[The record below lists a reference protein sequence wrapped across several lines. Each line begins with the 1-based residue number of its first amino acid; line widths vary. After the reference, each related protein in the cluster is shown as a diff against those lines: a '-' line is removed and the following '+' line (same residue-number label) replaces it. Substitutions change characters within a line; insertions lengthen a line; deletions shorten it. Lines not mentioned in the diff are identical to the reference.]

1 MSYIG
6 FGIVHSDQPFT
17 IDEHTGDG
25 TTTVFTLSTPKPVVS
40 RAIIVTIDG
49 VVQDPGALNS
59 YDLDANGDLEF
70 SEPPE
75 NLSSIRTLHLGRK
88 YDLAVPM
95 DGSVTPIKMAP
106 DANGDFHF
114 DTDTLYI
121 DYLNDRVGINTST
134 PQHAL
139 DVVGDIHASGN
150 ITAGGNITLGD
161 GDTDS
166 VTFNADITSHI
177 IPDADDTYDLGSATK
192 KWRKLYV
199 SGNTI
204 HLGNLE
210 LTEDNGG
217 GFTILDNLGNVVN
230 ITGSVT
236 GTVSDIS
243 NHNLDA
249 LGNVSFAVAPTDG
262 QSIIWD
268 NANSQ
273 WIAGDSFNQSD
284 FDAAIALKSID
295 VLSDVDTTSVAPTS
309 GDALVWDGANF
320 VPQAPFSQADFDTAF
335 GNKSTDDLTEGSTNF
350 YYTDE
355 RVDDR
360 VADLIVDGVGI
371 TKNYDDAGNLL
382 NIAIDFTE
390 FDSDDIIEGSVN
402 TYLASRTTDNIP
414 EGSTNLYYT
423 DDRVNTFLASG
434 AVTEFKSGLFKLENE
449 FAVDDYVADDYTNT
463 FVATIGSGAL
473 SADRTITVPDLS
485 GSILL
490 DSSSIGDLS
499 DVNLSTPPTNEQ
511 VLVWDAATSK
521 FIPGDAAAD
530 FTDLTGQISAGQIPN
545 DIITNA
551 MLNYTVNVF
560 SQEFTADGI
569 NNTYTLTSDPGSKNA
584 LQIFVDGVPQRASN
598 YTVVGTTLT
607 LGGTPTNGQLV
618 EVRGYGVVQPI
629 GTVADNSITGAK
641 LQDGTIDLSKIAPS
655 DYYTADTFTGDG
667 NTASYTLST
676 DPGSPYAIT
685 VYVAGVW
692 QKPVTNYTVVG
703 TTLTFTS
710 NVANGEEV
718 YVRYYGVA
726 LNVGTV
732 ADGSITGAKLQ
743 DGTIGTAKIEP
754 GAYASQT
761 FTGDNTTTVFTL
773 NNDPG
778 TAQALLVMVDNV
790 IQEPAENYNTSG
802 TTLTFT
808 GPPALDSRI
817 YVRYLGL
824 PSGTANIPADDSVTN
839 AKLNLS
845 YTSNQYTGDG
855 STTDY
860 TIPAGHNANSLLLIL
875 DGSILPPS
883 DYSVSGTTLTFTSP
897 PLLNQSIDIR
907 YMPV

>member
-161 GDTDS
+161 ADTDS

-177 IPDADDTYDLGSATK
+177 VPDADDTYDLGSATK

-295 VLSDVDTTSVAPTS
+295 VLSDVDITTNAPTANQS
-309 GDALVWDGANF
+309 LIWDAVNGKFIPGDS
-320 VPQAPFSQADFDTAF
+320 FSQSDFDTAF
-335 GNKSTDDLTEGSTNF
+335 TAKSTDDLS
-350 YYTDE
+350 
-355 RVDDR
+355 
-360 VADLIVDGVGI
+360 
-371 TKNYDDAGNLL
+371 
-382 NIAIDFTE
+382 
-390 FDSDDIIEGSVN
+390 
-402 TYLASRTTDNIP
+402 

-560 SQEFTADGI
+560 SQEFTADGV

-754 GAYASQT
+754 GAYVSQT

-824 PSGTANIPADDSVTN
+824 PVSSSNIPADDSVTN

-883 DYSVSGTTLTFTSP
+883 DYSVSGTTLTFASP

>member
-6 FGIVHSDQPFT
+6 FGIVHSQQPFT
-17 IDEHTGDG
+17 IDELTGDG
-25 TTTVFTLSTPKPVVS
+25 TTTVFTLSTPKPIVS

-75 NLSSIRTLHLGRK
+75 NLASIRALHLGRK
-88 YDLAVPM
+88 YDLAVAM

-161 GDTDS
+161 ADTDS

-177 IPDADDTYDLGSATK
+177 IPDADNTYDLGSATK
-192 KWRKLYV
+192 KWRALYV
-199 SGNTI
+199 SGSTI
-204 HLGNLE
+204 HLGDVQLK
-210 LTEDNGG
+210 DNA
-217 GFTILDNLGNVVN
+217 GNFRVVN
-230 ITGSVT
+230 NSNVLVDVEADNVTANSFTGPISGNVT

-249 LGNVSFAVAPTDG
+249 LGNVVFSVAPTNG

-284 FDAAIALKSID
+284 FDSAIALKSIG
-295 VLSDVDTTSVAPTS
+295 VLSDVDITTSAPSTNQS
-309 GDALVWDGANF
+309 LIWDGSKF
-320 VPQAPFSQADFDTAF
+320 IPGDSFSQSDFDTAF
-335 GNKSTDDLTEGSTNF
+335 TAKDTDALSEGTTNL
-350 YYTDE
+350 YYTNE

-360 VADLIVDGVGI
+360 VANLIVDGVGI
-371 TKNYDDAGNLL
+371 SKNYDDAGNLL

-402 TYLASRTTDNIP
+402 TYLASRTTDAIP
-414 EGSTNLYYT
+414 EGTANLYYT

-434 AVTEFKSGLFKLENE
+434 SVTEFKSGLFKLEND
-449 FAVDDYVADDYTNT
+449 FAEGDYVAGGYTNT

-473 SADRTITVPDLS
+473 SADRTINVPDLS

-499 DVNLSTPPTNEQ
+499 DVDITTTAPTNEQ
-511 VLVWDAATSK
+511 VLVWDNANSK

-551 MLNYTVNVF
+551 MMNHTVNVF
-560 SQEFTADGI
+560 SQEFTADGV
-569 NNTYTLTSDPGSKNA
+569 NSTYTLTSDPGSKNA
-584 LQIFVDGVPQRASN
+584 LQVYVDGVPQRASG

-607 LGGTPTNGQLV
+607 LGGVPTNGQIV
-618 EVRGYGVVQPI
+618 EIRGYGVALPV
-629 GTVADNSITGAK
+629 GTVADNSITG
-641 LQDGTIDLSKIAPS
+641 
-655 DYYTADTFTGDG
+655 
-667 NTASYTLST
+667 
-676 DPGSPYAIT
+676 
-685 VYVAGVW
+685 V
-692 QKPVTNYTVVG
+692 
-703 TTLTFTS
+703 
-710 NVANGEEV
+710 
-718 YVRYYGVA
+718 
-726 LNVGTV
+726 
-732 ADGSITGAKLQ
+732 KLQ
-743 DGTIGTAKIEP
+743 DGTIGSNKIASA
-754 GAYASQT
+754 AYASQT
-761 FTGDNTTTVFTL
+761 YTGDNTTTVYTM

-778 TAQALLVMVDNV
+778 IAQALLIMVDNV
-790 IQEPAENYNTSG
+790 IQEPDENYTVSG
-802 TTLTFT
+802 TSLTFT
-808 GPPALDSRI
+808 GPPALNARI
-817 YVRYLGL
+817 YIRYLGL
-824 PSGTANIPADDSVTN
+824 PLGANIPADDSVTN
-839 AKLNLS
+839 VKLNLT

-855 STTDY
+855 STVDY

-883 DYSVSGTTLTFTSP
+883 DYSVAGTTLTFVSP

>member
-25 TTTVFTLSTPKPVVS
+25 TSTVFTLSTPKPIVS
-40 RAIIVTIDG
+40 RGIIVTIDG

-59 YDLDANGDLEF
+59 YELDANGDLEF

-75 NLSSIRTLHLGRK
+75 NLASIRTLHLGRK

-161 GDTDS
+161 ADTDS

-177 IPDADDTYDLGSATK
+177 VPDADNTYDLGSATK
-192 KWRKLYV
+192 KWRALYV
-199 SGNTI
+199 SGSTI
-204 HLGNLE
+204 HLGNVQLK
-210 LTEDNGG
+210 DNAGNFRVVNNSNVLVDVEADNITANS
-217 GFTILDNLGNVVN
+217 FTGPITGN
-230 ITGSVT
+230 ITGDVTGNVTGNLTGDVT

-249 LGNVSFAVAPTDG
+249 LGNVNFAVAPTNG

-268 NANSQ
+268 NTNSQ

-284 FDAAIALKSID
+284 FDTAIQAKSIG
-295 VLSDVDTTSVAPTS
+295 VLSDVDITTVAPNTNQS
-309 GDALVWDGANF
+309 LIWDGSKF
-320 VPQAPFSQADFDTAF
+320 IPGDSFSQSDFDTAF
-335 GNKSTDDLTEGSTNF
+335 TAKDTDALSEGTTNL

-360 VADLIVDGVGI
+360 VANLIVDGVGI
-371 TKNYDDAGNLL
+371 SKNYDDAGNLL

-390 FDSDDIIEGSVN
+390 FDSDDVIEGSVN
-402 TYLASRTTDNIP
+402 TYLASRTTDAIP
-414 EGSTNLYYT
+414 EGTTNLYYT
-423 DDRVNTFLASG
+423 DAR
-434 AVTEFKSGLFKLENE
+434 
-449 FAVDDYVADDYTNT
+449 AD
-463 FVATIGSGAL
+463 G
-473 SADRTITVPDLS
+473 RITAA
-485 GSILL
+485 
-490 DSSSIGDLS
+490 SIGDLS
-499 DVNLSTPPTNEQ
+499 DVDITTTPPTNEQ
-511 VLVWDAATSK
+511 VLVWDNANSK

-545 DIITNA
+545 DIITTA

-569 NNTYTLTSDPGSKNA
+569 NNTYTLSSDPGSKNA
-584 LQIFVDGVPQRASN
+584 IQVFVDGVPQRASG

-607 LGGTPTNGQLV
+607 LGGTPTNGQLI
-618 EVRGYGVVQPI
+618 EIRGYGVANPI

-641 LQDGTIDLSKIAPS
+641 LQDGTINLNKIAPS
-655 DYYTADTFTGDG
+655 DYYAADIFTGDG
-667 NTASYTLST
+667 NTAAYTLTT

-692 QKPVTNYTVVG
+692 QKPITNYTVSG

-726 LNVGTV
+726 LTVGTV
-732 ADGSITGAKLQ
+732 ADASITGAKLQ
-743 DGTIGTAKIEP
+743 DGTIGIAKIEP
-754 GAYASQT
+754 GAYTSQT
-761 FTGDNTTTVFTL
+761 YTGDNTTTAYTL
-773 NNDPG
+773 NSDPG

-790 IQEPAENYNTSG
+790 IQEPTENYNVSG

-808 GPPALDSRI
+808 GAPALNARI
-817 YVRYLGL
+817 YIRYLGL
-824 PSGTANIPADDSVTN
+824 PTPSGNIPADNSVTN

-855 STTDY
+855 TTTDY
-860 TIPAGHNANSLLLIL
+860 TIPAGHNVNSLLLIL

-883 DYSVSGTTLTFTSP
+883 DYSVAGTTLTFASP